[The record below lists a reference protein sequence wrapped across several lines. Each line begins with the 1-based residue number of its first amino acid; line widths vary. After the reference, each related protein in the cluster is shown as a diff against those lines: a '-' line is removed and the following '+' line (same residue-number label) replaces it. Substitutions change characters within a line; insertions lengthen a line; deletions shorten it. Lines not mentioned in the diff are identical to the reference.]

1 MKNESCLIGLYQ
13 GMTDKNVLTFNPGWD
28 NEAKNIEDYKD
39 IRRIQN
45 ELIKNGIKIETETI
59 KNEDKKKKKILII
72 DPDGNKILFDQI
84 RNDKGGQL

>member
-28 NEAKNIEDYKD
+28 NEAKNIEDYTD

-45 ELIKNGIKIETETI
+45 ELIKNGIKIEIETI
-59 KNEDKKKKKILII
+59 KNEAYGKAKILII
-72 DPDGNKILFDQI
+72 DPDGNKIYLI
-84 RNDKGGQL
+84 K